1 MSSSSAAAPPSWWWL
16 GDELWK
22 NVHDEPATKAALD
35 VMLNPPKRKR
45 AEEQD
50 AAAAAS
56 STAPSEPAAAAKAEP
71 PPRLVD
77 KRVELQ
83 LDELKHDGERNPLLA
98 LRRKGVALLNPEEL
112 ARRRAVAQA
121 RAAAAQAAAMEAARA
136 AAEMAAATPTGPPSG
151 PGAKRAKKEEAAPV
165 LPPPLPPRVL
175 PRVEVNLNVEGF
187 ATWYE
192 ATVLLQSK
200 SRTKVK
206 LLHMDL
212 EMGDDPFLVENRPK
226 EESIASE
233 MVRPIPPP
241 HLTNNFMPTV
251 GEQVELQYQNGWW
264 PVVVKKKER
273 GDKWVVEYEE
283 QITHTVKRDL
293 LRPYLIY
300 NSAGAQWLKG
310 K

>member
-1 MSSSSAAAPPSWWWL
+1 MLAPP
-16 GDELWK
+16 
-22 NVHDEPATKAALD
+22 
-35 VMLNPPKRKR
+35 PP
-45 AEEQD
+45 
-50 AAAAAS
+50 
-56 STAPSEPAAAAKAEP
+56 P
-71 PPRLVD
+71 PPR
-77 KRVELQ
+77 
-83 LDELKHDGERNPLLA
+83 DEDAADGARPA
-98 LRRKGVALLNPEEL
+98 SAEE
-112 ARRRAVAQA
+112 
-121 RAAAAQAAAMEAARA
+121 RAAAGDEAA
-136 AAEMAAATPTGPPSG
+136 G
-151 PGAKRAKKEEAAPV
+151 
-165 LPPPLPPRVL
+165 
-175 PRVEVNLNVEGF
+175 
-187 ATWYE
+187 
-192 ATVLLQSK
+192 
-200 SRTKVK
+200 
-206 LLHMDL
+206 
-212 EMGDDPFLVENRPK
+212 